1 MIREAAMERFAQC
14 FSELPDP
21 RAGNAL
27 HDLTELMFIA
37 LMATLCGATTCTD
50 MALFARMKAYLW
62 RDVLALKH
70 GLPSH
75 DTFSRVFRM
84 LDPAAFEGA
93 FRRFM
98 QAFAEG
104 AKIKLPKG
112 VIALDGKALRRGYER
127 GKSHMP
133 PIMVT
138 AWAAQTRMALA
149 NVLAP
154 NNNEVAAAL
163 QLLPLLQLK
172 GCVVTAD
179 ALHCHRAMA
188 KAIVERS
195 GDYVLAVK
203 DNQPAL
209 FAAAKAAIKA
219 AAHEERKSAR
229 TANANHG
236 RKEERK
242 AVVAP
247 AVEMAQ
253 KHDLPGVKAVAR
265 ITSKRGADKTVQRY
279 FLMSRRY
286 SPKEVLRIVRSH
298 WSIENGLHWPLDVIL
313 DEDLARNRKDN
324 APANLAVLRRLAL
337 NVARAHPDNTT
348 SLRGKLK
355 RAGWNDAFLFELI
368 AHMR

>member
-1 MIREAAMERFAQC
+1 MERFAEC

-21 RAGNAL
+21 RADNAL
-27 HDLTELMFIA
+27 HDLTEILFIA
-37 LMATLCGATTCTD
+37 LMATLCGATSCVD

-62 RDVLALKH
+62 QDVLVLEN

-84 LDPAAFEGA
+84 LDPTAFEAA

-98 QAFAEG
+98 KAFAQG
-104 AKIKLPKG
+104 AKIKRPRG

-133 PIMVT
+133 PVMVT

-154 NNNEVAAAL
+154 DNNEVDGAL
-163 QLLPLLQLK
+163 QLLALLQLK

-188 KAIVERS
+188 KAIVDRG

-203 DNQPAL
+203 ENQPSLLEDAKT
-209 FAAAKAAIKA
+209 AIRAAK
-219 AAHEERKSAR
+219 HTGR
-229 TANANHG
+229 TSLTTTDAGHG
-236 RKEERK
+236 RKERRV
-242 AVVAP
+242 ALVAP
-247 AVEMAQ
+247 VPGMAK
-253 KHDLPGVKAVAR
+253 KHDFPGLRAVAR
-265 ITSKRGADKTVQRY
+265 ITSKRGKDKTVERY
-279 FLMSRRY
+279 FLMSQPY
-286 SPKEVLRIVRSH
+286 SRKDVLRIVRTH

-324 APANLAVLRRLAL
+324 GPANLAVLRRLAL
-337 NVARAHPDNTT
+337 NVARAQPDKTI

-355 RAGWNDAFLFELI
+355 RAGWNDAFLFDLLG
-368 AHMR
+368 HMR

>member
-1 MIREAAMERFAQC
+1 VKGFAEC

-21 RAGNAL
+21 RADNAL
-27 HDLTELMFIA
+27 HDLTEILFIA
-37 LMATLCGATTCTD
+37 LMATLCGATACTD

-62 RDVLALKH
+62 QDVLVLEN

-84 LDPAAFEGA
+84 LDPKAFESA

-98 QAFAEG
+98 KAFAQG
-104 AKIKLPKG
+104 AKIKRPKG

-133 PIMVT
+133 PVMVT

-154 NNNEVAAAL
+154 NNNEAAGAL
-163 QLLPLLQLK
+163 QLLELLQLK

-179 ALHCHRAMA
+179 ALHCHRGMA
-188 KAIVERS
+188 KAIVARS

-203 DNQPAL
+203 ENQPAL
-209 FAAAKAAIKA
+209 LADAKAAIQA
-219 AAHEERKSAR
+219 AERKGKVGVTTTEA
-229 TANANHG
+229 AHG
-236 RKEERK
+236 RKEQRK
-242 AVVAP
+242 ALVAP
-247 AVEMAQ
+247 VNMVQ
-253 KHDLPGVKAVAR
+253 KHDFPGLKAVAR
-265 ITSKRGADKTVQRY
+265 ITSKRGKDKTVERY
-279 FLMSRRY
+279 FLMSQAY
-286 SPKEVLRIVRSH
+286 SPKDVLRIVRTH
-298 WSIENGLHWPLDVIL
+298 RTIENSLHWPLDVTL

-337 NVARAHPDNTT
+337 NVARADPDTTT
-348 SLRGKLK
+348 SLRGKLN
-355 RAGWNDAFLFELI
+355 RAGWNDAYLFELLG
-368 AHMR
+368 HMR